1 MIFPLVGNEKI
12 RLSLTN
18 TIKEKRLPHAI
29 IIEGDCG
36 TGRHTLA
43 NFIATA
49 SVCSGENAPCGECD
63 SCRLSL
69 SKNHP
74 DITVTAPEDGKKNIA
89 VNQIRNLRNETF
101 IKPHMSA
108 KRVFII
114 DYADTLNEQ
123 SQNALLKVLE
133 EPPGAVV
140 FILIAETK
148 ASLLDTIISRCV
160 IFTLSTPEYSAAK
173 EYLLKNTDYSSE
185 NIGEALDSVQ
195 NNIGQA
201 ISMLSGKG
209 DSRTVAAAKKFLNA
223 MRERDYWGMLESCTA
238 AEKNR
243 IEADRFFKDLKYCT
257 AHRLRENPKGYEA
270 KILSRLY
277 SLVCELEKSL
287 ASNINLS
294 LLCCTLVSKAA
305 EIII

>member
-12 RLSLTN
+12 KQSLTN
-18 TIKEKRLPHAI
+18 AINENRLPHAI
-29 IIEGDCG
+29 LIEGDSG
-36 TGRHTLA
+36 TGRHILA
-43 NFIATA
+43 DFISMSA
-49 SVCSGENAPCGECD
+49 VCSGENSPCGECA
-63 SCRLSL
+63 SCHLAKGR
-69 SKNHP
+69 NHP
-74 DITVTAPEDGKKNIA
+74 DISFTAPEDGKKNIA
-89 VNQIRNLRNETF
+89 VSQIRNLRNEAF
-101 IKPHMSA
+101 VKPHMSA
-108 KRVFII
+108 KRVFVI

-160 IFTLSTPEYSAAK
+160 IFTLSTPEFSVAK
-173 EYLLKNTDYSSE
+173 KYLLKNTDFSEENISDALYSS
-185 NIGEALDSVQ
+185 Q

-201 ISMLSGKG
+201 ISILSGKG
-209 DSRTVAAAKKFLNA
+209 DSQTVAAAKQFLNC
-223 MRERDYWGMLESCTA
+223 MRNRDYWGMIENCA
-238 AEKNR
+238 IAEKNR

-257 AHRLRENPKGYEA
+257 ARRLRENTESYEA

-277 SLVCELEKSL
+277 TLICELEKSL
-287 ASNINLS
+287 SSNINLS

>member
-12 RLSLTN
+12 KQSLTN
-18 TIKEKRLPHAI
+18 AINENRLPHAV
-29 IIEGDCG
+29 IIEGDNG

-43 NFIATA
+43 NFISMSA
-49 SVCSGENAPCGECD
+49 VCSGENSPCGKCTA
-63 SCRLSL
+63 CHLA
-69 SKNHP
+69 KGGNHP
-74 DITVTAPEDGKKNIA
+74 DISVTAPEDGKKNIA
-89 VNQIRNLRNETF
+89 VSQIRSLRNEAF
-101 IKPHMSA
+101 VKPHMSA
-108 KRVFII
+108 KKVFII

-133 EPPGAVV
+133 EPPEAVI

-148 ASLLDTIISRCV
+148 ASLLDTIISRCI
-160 IFTLSTPEYSAAK
+160 IFTLSTPEFSVAK
-173 EYLLKNTDYSSE
+173 DYLLRNTDFSAE
-185 NIGEALDSVQ
+185 NISDALNSSQ

-201 ISMLSGKG
+201 ISVLSGKG
-209 DSRTVAAAKKFLNA
+209 DSKTVAAAKQFLNC
-223 MRERDYWGMLESCTA
+223 MRNRDYWGMLEVSSI

-257 AHRLRENPKGYEA
+257 ACRLRENTESYEA
-270 KILSRLY
+270 KILSKFY
-277 SLVCELEKSL
+277 TVVCELEKSL
-287 ASNINLS
+287 SININLS